1 MARRGRRLLTPPVY
15 CSMIAFV
22 VGSEALVQLTGQRA
36 SGWRRR
42 RNIALSSPEE
52 ALPAKA
58 DDDDYL
64 TEVELYTSK
73 AEKLLLR
80 AEKLR
85 LEAVRV
91 DFFCVCDSNVTL

>member
-1 MARRGRRLLTPPVY
+1 
-15 CSMIAFV
+15 MIAFV

-42 RNIALSSPEE
+42 RSIALSSPGE
-52 ALPAKA
+52 APGARP
-58 DDDDYL
+58 DEDDYL
-64 TEVELYTSK
+64 TEAERYASK

-85 LEAVRV
+85 LEAVSV
-91 DFFCVCDSNVTL
+91 DFHCVRC